1 MKGHKYNW
9 PEGKRIAVMV
19 AFDVDGELLWLQ
31 RNEENVR
38 HLTNL
43 SRGRYSTLQAVPR
56 ILRMLEE
63 MEIRTTFFTPAWI
76 AEQYPEV
83 VKAIADA
90 GHEIGYHGWMHE
102 AYDSYEKEVA
112 LMDKVDKIYSDILGK
127 IPVGNRGPL
136 GNVYDFDV
144 RLWVERGYVYS
155 SNWRDSDGPFIHELD
170 GKRVPLVELPKD
182 SIFDD
187 TCYDLYTECEPVR
200 INLRGGREICEVWK
214 DEFDSLAKQGRMMN
228 LVMHPQFMGRPHN
241 LRPFRELLQYMKEQ
255 GAWFATNEEVA
266 RFCLR
271 EEGMETGSCRW

>member
-112 LMDKVDKIYSDILGK
+112 LMDKVDKIYLDLLGK

-170 GKRVPLVELPKD
+170 GKRGPLVELPKD
-182 SIFDD
+182 SRFDE
-187 TCYDLYTECEPVR
+187 TWYDLYTECEPVR